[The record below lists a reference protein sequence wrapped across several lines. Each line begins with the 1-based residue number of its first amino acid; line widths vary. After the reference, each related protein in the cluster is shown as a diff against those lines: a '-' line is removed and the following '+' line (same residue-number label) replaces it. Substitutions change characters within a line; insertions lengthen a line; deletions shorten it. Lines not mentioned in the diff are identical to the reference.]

1 MGAKNTVDRVVD
13 LCYNK
18 TIESQERQGTERHEK
33 WRAKKMIA
41 FVFFG
46 VVLIVML
53 TPFLV
58 GAFFGISC
66 LYEYTIKLVY
76 EYGYNK
82 NSEDKRNFN
91 IGDYED
97 YAVLSVLT
105 LLAYLTVLL
114 HISTLFW
121 NTLVVTL
128 PMTVTVFA
136 VWAVINYAVFYKLGC
151 KNGNKEMA
159 V

>member
-1 MGAKNTVDRVVD
+1 MAIVV
-13 LCYNK
+13 
-18 TIESQERQGTERHEK
+18 
-33 WRAKKMIA
+33 M
-41 FVFFG
+41 
-46 VVLIVML
+46 LIVIL

-136 VWAVINYAVFYKLGC
+136 VWAVINYVVFYKLGYR
-151 KNGNKEMA
+151 NGQKEIYTA
-159 V
+159 

>member
-1 MGAKNTVDRVVD
+1 MVGF
-13 LCYNK
+13 
-18 TIESQERQGTERHEK
+18 
-33 WRAKKMIA
+33 M
-41 FVFFG
+41 FFG
-46 VVLIVML
+46 VVLIAML
-53 TPFLV
+53 TPFLA
-58 GAFFGISC
+58 GAFFVISC

-82 NSEDKRNFN
+82 SGEDKRDFN

-97 YAVLSVLT
+97 YAILSVLA

-114 HISTLFW
+114 HLSTLFW

-136 VWAVINYAVFYKLGC
+136 VWAVINYAVFYKIGC
-151 KNGNKEMA
+151 KNGQKET
-159 V
+159 VV

>member
-1 MGAKNTVDRVVD
+1 MFIVV
-13 LCYNK
+13 
-18 TIESQERQGTERHEK
+18 
-33 WRAKKMIA
+33 M
-41 FVFFG
+41 
-46 VVLIVML
+46 LIVVL
-53 TPFLV
+53 TPFCV

-97 YAVLSVLT
+97 YAALSVLA

-128 PMTVTVFA
+128 PMVVIVFA
-136 VWAVINYAVFYKLGC
+136 VWAVMNYVVFYKLGC
-151 KNGNKEMA
+151 KNGQKETA

>member
-1 MGAKNTVDRVVD
+1 
-13 LCYNK
+13 
-18 TIESQERQGTERHEK
+18 
-33 WRAKKMIA
+33 MIGFA
-41 FVFFG
+41 FFG
-46 VVLIVML
+46 VVLIVVL
-53 TPFLV
+53 TPFCV

-76 EYGYNK
+76 EHGYNK
-82 NSEDKRNFN
+82 NREDKRNLN
-91 IGDYED
+91 VSDYED
-97 YAVLSVLT
+97 YAALSVFA

-121 NTLVVTL
+121 NTFVVTL
-128 PMTVTVFA
+128 PMTVTVFT
-136 VWAVINYAVFYKLGC
+136 VWAVINYAVIYKLGC

>member
-1 MGAKNTVDRVVD
+1 
-13 LCYNK
+13 
-18 TIESQERQGTERHEK
+18 
-33 WRAKKMIA
+33 MIA

-46 VVLIVML
+46 VVLIVVL

-82 NSEDKRNFN
+82 NREDKRSLN
-91 IGDYED
+91 ISDYED
-97 YAVLSVLT
+97 YAALSVLS
-105 LLAYLTVLL
+105 LLAYLTGLL

-151 KNGNKEMA
+151 KNGNKDMA